1 MKRDMYPPEGAADL
15 VAAAA
20 GAVIAQTE
28 GAALGGLALT
38 HVFAGAANL
47 DGLEGALAVGL
58 VVVGTRA
65 DRALD
70 AGVAVDLSTHT

>member
-38 HVFAGAANL
+38 HVFAGAAHL
-47 DGLEGALAVGL
+47 DGLKGAHAGAAG
-58 VVVGTRA
+58 VVGA
-65 DRALD
+65 GVDGALD
-70 AGVAVDLSTHT
+70 AGITGIAALHR